1 MRGPVLGKRGKT
13 MPQKLSERQVKI
25 LEFIEEF
32 LLDNGYPPT
41 IREIGK
47 AVRISSTSVVKYN
60 LEKLESLGHLQRRK
74 EAARGLRLSGARF
87 ASATNL
93 IGVPLLG
100 YIQASEPLPAY
111 DPFSDEMVELT
122 LDIVKEP
129 ELVYAL
135 RVQGE
140 SMRDAS
146 VHDGDLVILRQQ
158 QGADAGDMVAA
169 WLGEERGLTL
179 KRYYPEGPANEAYEP
194 IMVPADQLEIQG
206 KVIAVVRRLN

>member
-1 MRGPVLGKRGKT
+1 MT
-13 MPQKLSERQVKI
+13 MPKPLSERQVKI

-32 LLDNGYPPT
+32 VQDNGYPPT

-74 EAARGLRLSGARF
+74 EAARGLRLSGGRGAPG
-87 ASATNL
+87 TNL
-93 IGVPLLG
+93 VGVPLLG

-111 DPFSDEMVELT
+111 DPFSNEMVDLT

-129 ELVYAL
+129 ERVYAL

-158 QGADAGDMVAA
+158 QSADAGEMVAA
-169 WLGEERGLTL
+169 WLGDDRGLTL
-179 KRYYPEGPANEAYEP
+179 KRYYPEGELVRLQPANDAYEP
-194 IMVPADQLEIQG
+194 IMVPAGQVEIQG
-206 KVIAVVRRLN
+206 KVIAVVRRLQ

>member
-1 MRGPVLGKRGKT
+1 MT

-25 LEFIEEF
+25 LAFIEEF
-32 LLDNGYPPT
+32 LQDNGYPPT

-74 EAARGLRLSGARF
+74 EAARGLRLLGGRF
-87 ASATNL
+87 ASAANL
-93 IGVPLLG
+93 IEVPLLG

-129 ELVYAL
+129 DLVYAL

-158 QGADAGDMVAA
+158 QSADAGDMVAA
-169 WLGEERGLTL
+169 WLGEDRGLTL
-179 KRYYPEGPANEAYEP
+179 KRYYPEGELVRLQPANEAYEP
-194 IMVPADQLEIQG
+194 IMVPADQVEIQG
-206 KVIAVVRRLN
+206 KVIAVVRRLT

>member
-1 MRGPVLGKRGKT
+1 

-25 LEFIEEF
+25 LDFIEEF
-32 LLDNGYPPT
+32 LRDNGYPPT

-60 LEKLESLGHLQRRK
+60 LEKLESMGYLHRRK
-74 EAARGLRLSGARF
+74 EAARGLRLSGDRF
-87 ASATNL
+87 ASAANV

-100 YIQASEPLPAY
+100 YIQASAPLPAY

-129 ELVYAL
+129 QLVYAL

-146 VHDGDLVILRQQ
+146 IHDGDLVILRQQ
-158 QGADAGDMVAA
+158 QSAYSGEMVAA
-169 WLGEERGLTL
+169 WLGEDRGLTL
-179 KRYYPEGPANEAYEP
+179 KRYYPEGKLVRLQPANDAYEP
-194 IMVPADQLEIQG
+194 IMVPADQVEIQG
-206 KVIAVVRRLN
+206 KVIAVVRRLS